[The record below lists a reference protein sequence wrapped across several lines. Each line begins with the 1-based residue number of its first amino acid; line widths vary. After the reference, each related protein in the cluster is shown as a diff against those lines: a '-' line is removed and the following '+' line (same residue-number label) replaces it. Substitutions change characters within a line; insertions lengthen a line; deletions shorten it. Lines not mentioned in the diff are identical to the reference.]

1 MKLFR
6 NILSRVKKP
15 ESKKETTKATR
26 THKVIEAPALVFSGT
41 KQCRKC
47 LQVKTLDLFHYA
59 NASKDGRQ
67 SYCKSC
73 QVKASRSVK
82 VKKSRIAKRAA
93 ERASGLSRV
102 ITVKLIPTD
111 LYERMKKI
119 SEGRG
124 CTQQELFLDMIKT
137 YLILHE
143 KNLGA

>member
-1 MKLFR
+1 
-6 NILSRVKKP
+6 
-15 ESKKETTKATR
+15 
-26 THKVIEAPALVFSGT
+26 
-41 KQCRKC
+41 
-47 LQVKTLDLFHYA
+47 
-59 NASKDGRQ
+59 
-67 SYCKSC
+67 
-73 QVKASRSVK
+73 
-82 VKKSRIAKRAA
+82 
-93 ERASGLSRV
+93 V